1 MRIEIE
7 IPKEFEEH
15 FKQDKFKDSF
25 GRIMEEIRRNL
36 RSRYC
41 SYAGRYEYET
51 IEMLQK
57 AFENSR
63 KAYDVDKV
71 VEELKEV
78 MQDLS
83 VIEIFSHIDFDSTIQ
98 SGLDNFLKAYNSEL
112 LRIVMQ
118 GGVSDD
124 VCEREK
130 VSSGYVGYPAYYS
143 KCCTTNSNGLE
154 MQSYIIAD
162 WKYCPYC
169 GKKIKAGEDNANK
182 I

>member
-15 FKQDKFKDSF
+15 FKQNKFKDSF
-25 GRIMEEIRRNL
+25 GRIMEEIGRNL

-71 VEELKEV
+71 VEDLKEV

-112 LRIVMQ
+112 LRIVKQ
-118 GGVSDD
+118 GVIPDD
-124 VCEREK
+124 MCEWK
-130 VSSGYVGYPAYYS
+130 VFDNSLTDEPQWVYGTTCGKYVGEEHTS
-143 KCCTTNSNGLE
+143 K
-154 MQSYIIAD
+154 AFA
-162 WKYCPYC
+162 YCPYC
-169 GKKIKAGEDNANK
+169 GKKIKAVE
-182 I
+182 